1 LIAGQSKGVFMDL
14 SVRVEAEPKNKN
26 PKRIAA
32 GKLGGRPKKEDE
44 EPRTRVPL
52 WVSSKEKEVIEKAAA
67 AMDKTVA
74 GFIRDL
80 IFEDTIVSDGSVLV
94 SIKNQPCYLTQE
106 QAKDLYKQLTKV
118 LIGD

>member
-1 LIAGQSKGVFMDL
+1 MNLTVSQ
-14 SVRVEAEPKNKN
+14 EAKQKN

-32 GKLGGRPKKEDE
+32 GKLGGRPKKEEE

-52 WVSSKEKEVIEKAAA
+52 WVSSKEKEVIEKAAS
-67 AMDKTVA
+67 AMNKTVA

-80 IFEDTIVSDGSVLV
+80 IFEDAIVSEGTVLL
-94 SIKNQPCYLTQE
+94 SIKNQPCYLTQD